1 MLRRATG
8 HLALLILALLLVVVP
23 GVLLLVGQTDWA
35 RSRVHEIVAQELANY
50 FDREVSVGPLR
61 GNLLDGVT
69 IEGLAIA
76 EGERLADGAI
86 ATADRV
92 RIEYDLWSVLRGGL
106 APAASV
112 SAVHIWGLRA
122 RIVRE
127 RTGQVNITRIIPSQ
141 RAVPLARRF
150 RGRVFIHSGS
160 AVYLDYGRET
170 VNAPA
175 VVHLGELRGAAD
187 FGRIITLVA
196 ELSARVIGHQADSLT
211 ARMHAGLQNP
221 FFSLDARINN
231 LNVAWLA
238 GHLPQPKDVA
248 LLSGRTDVAG
258 SLYGVPYLGK
268 QRWDYSVALKLRDA
282 RIAGRGA
289 SGIPVVL
296 NGGLWVANDMVEARG
311 LWATVAGSRY
321 EVAGSAYDLV
331 KPKVDLAV
339 TSAAA
344 NLRTLAQAVPAE
356 ARRIWNIPESGV
368 AALTAQVVGPLTNPN
383 LRATVNLPGQL
394 AATVS
399 GVGTIR
405 VAGLSL
411 QADVVSA
418 SDEPSVRG
426 RMTAQRLSAPALQVK
441 AGEDSLLREASVGPI
456 EGFSANVQVC
466 GGRPMVEATVRTPY
480 LEASGVRLTE
490 LSSRVQLVNDVLRL
504 PNLRAQALGGS
515 VTADA
520 AVLVRGPEVG
530 VRARGSAR
538 GIDLARL
545 RALPANLRP
554 DVPEDLSGTANAE
567 FQAHLTGSRF
577 AGRVSFGATN
587 VTAEGASAQELSG
600 VLGLEGDGKV
610 AGVGTITATNV
621 QRESVDLDEVRAL
634 VRLQGDEAE
643 VLSAYGRGPD
653 GMLWARGDVN
663 LEERTLQLQVRGAE
677 LQVASLAQRAGLDNI
692 SGIGYV
698 SGEVSG
704 SFNKPSFDGQLTVF
718 EPHINET
725 RLGALQTQVRY
736 QGDQAVLTDLMASRG
751 SAVIDADLT
760 LSNLEGPQSQ
770 IALSGRASGQ
780 GLNIADLASL
790 ANSDLPVDGL
800 AEFDAQVGGTW
811 ARPEAR
817 GTLRM
822 ANVRYDDFI
831 VARVEAPFVFGDN
844 RLFVS
849 NATATV
855 LDSPVALRG
864 TVSFD
869 GETELDVHLGAQRVR
884 LEGLAPYLGT
894 DLPIGGTVALEQA
907 WVRGPTGNLQGGA
920 RLVAEEIVIG
930 DETLGDLDAT
940 LSLSRGQVQLHET
953 SFQIADGRV
962 ILSGAYNYVS
972 APDTIAMQ
980 AQLLQANLAD
990 LLYLAAPIAAAV
1002 DTRSPDER
1010 ADLQLMLHS
1019 YALRFKGAV
1028 DGTLNVAGP
1037 VKSPTAVV
1045 DVEAP
1050 KLVLDGNPLPEI
1062 ALEGTLT
1069 RQAAQ
1074 NLVVSLRQGDAL
1086 ITADGDVVFDG
1097 PINLNVDGSGIKLAQ
1112 LRPWIPL
1119 DIPYGGQLGFSVVA
1133 SGMTREP
1140 DVMASVDISD
1150 PSFAGVQFDV
1160 LSVPVATVREG
1171 EADVDTLIIKRGET
1185 EIVLDGRLPFS
1196 WHLPETEDSRGGP
1209 GLIPNGQVVLGGRI
1223 DNTPLAFFLP
1233 LMDEYLRAQRPAPVA
1248 PTAEQGFRWASI
1260 KTEGQVNSAVS
1271 LTGTVAQPTLRG
1283 YLRMQ
1288 DGAVIPSGWKTGLT
1302 NLTAD
1307 LQFSGTGRDNLVEV
1321 QQVSARYDQTQANLT
1336 GRLWLTQT
1344 DPEMLW
1350 RNPVDLRLALQTDT
1364 QTLPGGT
1371 AITGLDGALTVRTE
1385 DGVQVVRPENLA
1397 ASVGGGR
1404 TELTGEARLTQFR
1417 RARLGRNDFDL
1428 HLQMEPG
1435 RVRYAPFIDAMLSGQ
1450 ASLVS
1455 PETTERRAVP
1465 ALTGKWLLTDGS
1477 IGMATTAANA
1487 TGFSALSSDFP
1498 SANLDVTVGL
1508 GEDMQLRGLGL
1519 RAALTPNPTAAH
1531 LTGTPQ
1537 QPYVV
1542 GQITTERGTATL
1554 PTATLR
1560 LRELAVNYFIEPLPG
1575 DRSDPQKLRLRG
1587 PISGEAETTVSRP
1600 GATPIRVVARISGSL
1615 PDQVQID
1622 TYSDPPLT
1630 ETQIFALLGG
1640 VPFAYLP
1647 GMGGEGDLG
1656 EVVSEQFL
1664 STLATAFKLRFF
1676 QPIEEELQRALG
1688 LELGITFAFNQPVTL
1703 QVGKYVLRNLLI
1715 TYERPLV
1722 EGGSRYDLRLSYEL
1736 PHGLR
1741 ITYHNDERNIN
1752 QIEMGY
1758 HFTF

>member
-8 HLALLILALLLVVVP
+8 HLALLLLALLLVIVP

-61 GNLLDGVT
+61 GNLFDAVT
-69 IEGLAIA
+69 IEGVAIA

-86 ATADRV
+86 ITADRV
-92 RIEYDLWSVLRGGL
+92 SIEYDLWSVLRGGL
-106 APAASV
+106 SPAASV
-112 SAVHIWGLRA
+112 SRVQIWGLRA
-122 RIVRE
+122 RIIRE
-127 RTGQVNITRIIPSQ
+127 PSGRVNITRIIPPPHL
-141 RAVPLARRF
+141 VPIARRF
-150 RGRVFIHSGS
+150 RGRVLIHSGS

-175 VVHLGELRGAAD
+175 VVRLRDLRGSAD
-187 FGRIITLVA
+187 FVKIITLVA
-196 ELSARVIGHQADSLT
+196 ELSARVIGGQADSLS
-211 ARMHAGLQNP
+211 ARMHAGLEDP
-221 FFSLDARINN
+221 FFNLDARIAN
-231 LNVAWLA
+231 LNLGWLA
-238 GHLPQPKDVA
+238 SHLPRPKDVA
-248 LLSGRTDVAG
+248 LQSGRADVAG
-258 SLYGVPYLGK
+258 SLYGVTYRDD
-268 QRWDYSVALKLRDA
+268 QHWDYSVDLSLRDT
-282 RIAGRGA
+282 RLAGRKT
-289 SGIPVVL
+289 STNPVVL

-321 EVAGSAYDLV
+321 EVAGSAYDLAR
-331 KPKVDLAV
+331 PKVDLAV

-356 ARRIWNIPESGV
+356 ARRTWNIPESGV
-368 AALTAQVVGPLTNPN
+368 AALSAQVVGPLANPN

-394 AATVS
+394 TATVS

-418 SDEPSVRG
+418 NDEPSVRG
-426 RMTAQRLSAPALQVK
+426 RVTARRLAAPALQVET
-441 AGEDSLLREASVGPI
+441 GDDSPLRDAAVGPI

-466 GGRPMVEATVRTPY
+466 GGRPIMEATVRTPY
-480 LEASGVRLTE
+480 VEALGVRLTD
-490 LSSRVQLVNDVLRL
+490 LSSRVQLVNDLLRL
-504 PNLRAQALGGS
+504 PNLQAEALGGS
-515 VTADA
+515 FTTDA
-520 AVLVRGPEVG
+520 AVLVRGPELA
-530 VRARGSAR
+530 VRARGTAR
-538 GIDLARL
+538 GIELARL
-545 RALPANLRP
+545 LDLPADLRP

-567 FQAHLTGSRF
+567 FQAHLAGERF
-577 AGRVSFGATN
+577 TGRVSFGATG
-587 VTAEGASAQELSG
+587 VTAEGAAVQELSG
-600 VLGLEGDGKV
+600 VLALEGDGQL

-621 QRESVDLDEVRAL
+621 QHERVELSELQAL
-634 VRLQGDEAE
+634 VRLRGDEAN

-663 LEERTLQLQVRGAE
+663 LEARTMQLQVRGAE
-677 LQVASLAQRAGLDNI
+677 LQVASLADRANLNII
-692 SGIGYV
+692 SGIAYA

-704 SFNKPSFDGQLTVF
+704 SFDAPSFDGALTVF
-718 EPHINET
+718 EPQIDET
-725 RLGALQTQVRY
+725 RLGALTTQVQYR
-736 QGDQAVLTDLMASRG
+736 GNQAVLTDLMISRG
-751 SAVIDADLT
+751 SGVVDADLT
-760 LSNLEGPQSQ
+760 LSNLDGPQSQ
-770 IALSGRASGQ
+770 IGLSGRASGQ
-780 GLNIADLASL
+780 GINLADLAPL
-790 ANSDLPVDGL
+790 VQSDLPVDGL
-800 AEFDAQVGGTW
+800 AEFEAQVGGTW

-822 ANVRYDDFI
+822 ANVRYDDFV
-831 VARVEAPFVFGDN
+831 VARIEAPFSLADN
-844 RLFVS
+844 RLLVS
-849 NATATV
+849 EATANV

-864 TVSFD
+864 TVNFD
-869 GETELDVHLGAQRVR
+869 GETELDVHLEAQRVR

-894 DLPIGGTVALEQA
+894 DLPIGGTVALDQA

-940 LSLSRGQVQLHET
+940 LSLSRGQIQLQET

-962 ILSGAYNYVS
+962 IMSGAYNYQS
-972 APDTIAMQ
+972 EPDTIALQ

-990 LLYLAAPIAAAV
+990 LLYLAAPIAAAL
-1002 DTRSPDER
+1002 DTRSAEER
-1010 ADLQLMLHS
+1010 ADLQLTLHS
-1019 YALRFKGAV
+1019 YALRFQGAV
-1028 DGTLNVAGP
+1028 DGALNVAGP
-1037 VKSPTAVV
+1037 LESPTAVV

-1050 KLVLDGNPLPEI
+1050 KLVLDGKPLPEI

-1086 ITADGDVVFDG
+1086 ITADGDVVFKG

-1185 EIVLDGRLPFS
+1185 EIVLDGRLPFT
-1196 WHLPETEDSRGGP
+1196 WHLPATDGSPGGP
-1209 GLIPNGQVVLGGRI
+1209 GLIPNGQLVLGGRI

-1233 LMDEYLRAQRPAPVA
+1233 LIDEHLRAQRPAPVD

-1260 KTEGQVNSAVS
+1260 KTEGQVNSAGS

-1288 DGAVIPSGWKTGLT
+1288 DGAVLPSGWKTGLT

-1321 QQVSARYDQTQANLT
+1321 QQVSANYDQARANLT
-1336 GRLWLTQT
+1336 GRLWLKHT
-1344 DPEMLW
+1344 DPEMIW

-1385 DGVQVVRPENLA
+1385 DGAQVIRPENLVA
-1397 ASVGGGR
+1397 RIGGGR
-1404 TELTGEARLTQFR
+1404 TELSGEARLTQFR
-1417 RARLGRNDFDL
+1417 RARLERNDFDL

-1435 RVRYAPFIDAMLSGQ
+1435 RVRYAPLVDATLSGQ

-1455 PETTERRAVP
+1455 PDAGERRGVP
-1465 ALTGKWLLTDGS
+1465 TLSGKWQLGDGT
-1477 IGMATTAANA
+1477 IGMATTAANVGSFNA
-1487 TGFSALSSDFP
+1487 MSSDFP

-1508 GEDMQLRGLGL
+1508 GEGMQLRGLGL
-1519 RAALTPNPTAAH
+1519 RASLTPDPVATH

-1542 GQITTERGTATL
+1542 GQIMTERGTATL

-1587 PISGEAETTVSRP
+1587 PITGEAETTVSRP

-1703 QVGKYVLRNLLI
+1703 QVGKYVLRDLLI

-1722 EGGSRYDLRLSYEL
+1722 EGGSQYDLRVSYEL

-1758 HFTF
+1758 HFAF